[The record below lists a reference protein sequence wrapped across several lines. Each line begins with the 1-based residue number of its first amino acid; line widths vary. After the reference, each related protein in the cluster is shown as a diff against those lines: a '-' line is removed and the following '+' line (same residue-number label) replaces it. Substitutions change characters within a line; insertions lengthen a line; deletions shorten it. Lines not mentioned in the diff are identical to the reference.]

1 MGIFPAIIVAS
12 VCSYWG
18 WIFVSKSKSL
28 ARQYDISKKRLVA
41 SGYLL
46 ILGAFC
52 LFIYVLNAV
61 VLHLRFLDISL
72 IVGVLIEMLAIV
84 NLISGRLYRT

>member
-1 MGIFPAIIVAS
+1 MGIFPAIIVAT

-18 WIFVSKSKSL
+18 WLFVSKSKSL
-28 ARQYDISKKRLVA
+28 ARQYDISKKRLVV

-52 LFIYVLNAV
+52 LFMYVLNDVA
-61 VLHLRFLDISL
+61 LHLRFLDISL
-72 IVGVLIEMLAIV
+72 IGVLIEMLAIV